1 MDNILISKDDYIGLV
16 ELVTLSIINRQKSII
31 MHLA

>member
-1 MDNILISKDDYIGLV
+1 MDNILILKDDYIGLV
-16 ELVTLSIINRQKSII
+16 ELVTSGIIDWQKSII

>member
-1 MDNILISKDDYIGLV
+1 MHNILISKDDYIGSI
-16 ELVTLSIINRQKSII
+16 ELATSGIIDWQKSII